1 MVGGGGANRDTD
13 VLPGFLGKSRVNGR
27 WDFCDIR

>member
-1 MVGGGGANRDTD
+1 MVGGDWVNRDTY
-13 VLPGFLGKSRVNGR
+13 VLPGFLGNLRVNGR